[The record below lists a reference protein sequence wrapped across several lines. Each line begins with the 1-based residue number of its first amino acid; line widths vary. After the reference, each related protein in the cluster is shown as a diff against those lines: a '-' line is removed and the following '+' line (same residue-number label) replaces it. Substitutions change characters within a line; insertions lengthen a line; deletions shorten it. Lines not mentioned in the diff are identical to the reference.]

1 MRNVIRS
8 PRADDGRR
16 KFEMRYPECMDE
28 LLEFIPSSLTRYVH
42 YTLLSIEGMLMVGL
56 LLRRYCPNL
65 RSSYRLSS
73 MKTPSRTGDP
83 SCHPS
88 AHNSYP
94 PTTHLHLHH
103 HHIHTLLY
111 ITMDHPP
118 PLNYSCRTT
127 QTPYILRTLKQYSI
141 INIIYHNIINA
152 FRQNKCTI
160 KLNASNKNKT
170 M

>member
-1 MRNVIRS
+1 
-8 PRADDGRR
+8 
-16 KFEMRYPECMDE
+16 MRYPECMDE
-28 LLEFIPSSLTRYVH
+28 LLEFIPSSLTRYVY
-42 YTLLSIEGMLMVGL
+42 YTLLSIVGMLMVGL
-56 LLRRYCPNL
+56 LQRRYCQNL

-83 SCHPS
+83 SYTLS

-94 PTTHLHLHH
+94 PPTSSAPSPSPY
-103 HHIHTLLY
+103 TLLY
-111 ITMDHPP
+111 IPTDHPP
-118 PLNYSCRTT
+118 PLNYSYRTT

-160 KLNASNKNKT
+160 KLNASNENKICNNH
-170 M
+170 